1 MTIDELI
8 RGIHDLGNYL
18 KKSKKNTASSRK
30 ISIGSQRQ
38 ANWSNRTTSSNGWEF
53 TKLSWTVNRN
63 ISSVLHPHHKHISP
77 DLKHHRIPA
86 PNLSF
91 AQPNLPF

>member
-18 KKSKKNTASSRK
+18 KKFEEKYRPSRK

-38 ANWSNRTTSSNGWEF
+38 ANWNKDICLRVLQVLDFDDEDRFIQRCSYEVS
-53 TKLSWTVNRN
+53 RN
-63 ISSVLHPHHKHISP
+63 EGL
-77 DLKHHRIPA
+77 
-86 PNLSF
+86 
-91 AQPNLPF
+91 